1 LENTLIFLECPS
13 SVSHGTSTSKRSI
26 GRGFS
31 LLERRILYFIATIGR
46 TGSGI
51 TNSDTDNWW

>member
-1 LENTLIFLECPS
+1 MARRHPRAQS
-13 SVSHGTSTSKRSI
+13 AG
-26 GRGFS
+26 GFS

>member
-1 LENTLIFLECPS
+1 MSIICVAWHVDIHALNRPGIFAAGAANPL
-13 SVSHGTSTSKRSI
+13 
-26 GRGFS
+26 
-31 LLERRILYFIATIGR
+31 FIATIGR